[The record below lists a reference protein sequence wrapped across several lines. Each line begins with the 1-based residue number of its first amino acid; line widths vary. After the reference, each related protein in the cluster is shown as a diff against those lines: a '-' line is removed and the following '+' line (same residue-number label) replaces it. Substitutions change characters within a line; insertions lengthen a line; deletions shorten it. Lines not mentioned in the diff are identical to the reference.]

1 MEEIKN
7 FLVDFFNLESVQY
20 TIDAILKLGL
30 TAILSGVIGY
40 EREHSHR
47 PAGFRTHILVAVGS
61 ALVMLTSNY
70 VFHEYEGITSFD
82 PTRLGAQVISG
93 IGFLGAGTILREG
106 FTVKGLTTAASLWAV
121 ACIGLSV
128 GAGYYIGALVAT
140 LVIYL
145 ILNNL
150 KGFVIKGTETKS
162 VYLKIENFSSHPAD
176 IGEIIKRYSGNL
188 YSFEILSADS
198 KTGITAVKLVVSPKD
213 NEKFTLTLVGLKA
226 LSGVIDIY
234 ID

>member
-1 MEEIKN
+1 MSEVI
-7 FLVDFFNLESVQY
+7 DFCSRILNLSSVQF
-20 TIDAILKLGL
+20 TIDAIIKLCL
-30 TAILSGVIGY
+30 TAFLSGVIGY

-47 PAGFRTHILVAVGS
+47 PAGFRTHILVAVSS

-70 VFHEYEGITSFD
+70 VFSEYQGLTNFD

-93 IGFLGAGTILREG
+93 IGFLGAGTIMREG

-128 GAGYYIGALVAT
+128 GAGYYIGAFVAT

-150 KGFVIKGTETKS
+150 KHIVIKGTECKNIY
-162 VYLKIENFSSHPAD
+162 VKIENFSTHPVD
-176 IGEIIKRYSGNL
+176 IGEIVKRYSGNL
-188 YSFEILSADS
+188 YHFEIVNADG
-198 KTGITAVKLVVSPKD
+198 KTNITSVKLVVSPKD
-213 NEKFTLTLVGLKA
+213 EKKLSLTLVALKA
-226 LSGVIDIY
+226 LDGVLDIY
-234 ID
+234 IE